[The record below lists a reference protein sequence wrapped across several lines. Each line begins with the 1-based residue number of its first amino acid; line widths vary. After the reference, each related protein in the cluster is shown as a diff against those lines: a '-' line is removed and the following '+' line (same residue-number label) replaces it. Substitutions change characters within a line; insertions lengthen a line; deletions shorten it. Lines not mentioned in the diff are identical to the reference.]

1 MNRLRTQIT
10 NFDGWFWPNTG
21 KFTYDVLSKQQSHKE
36 ILLPLCAKTDTMIQ
50 AGGNCGIIVYPFCE
64 HFKNIYTFE
73 PDPINFLCLN
83 MNLDFKH
90 VHKFQA
96 CLGSERTQIS
106 LENVY
111 TDSNGDNGAFNV
123 SKVPGNIPVIRID
136 DLNLKSCDL
145 IMLDVEGYEQEALN
159 GALET
164 INKFKPVLCLEIYPD
179 WLARYG
185 ATVDSIMKIITSL
198 NYVPHARYHSDIIFV
213 QK

>member
-10 NFDGWFWPNTG
+10 NFNGWFWPNTG
-21 KFTYDVLSKQQSHKE
+21 EHTYKVLSAQNSYKD
-36 ILLPLCAKTDTMIQ
+36 ILLPLCSKTDTMVQ

-73 PDPINFLCLN
+73 PNSLNFLCLN
-83 MNLDFKH
+83 MNLDLEN

-96 CLGSERTQIS
+96 CLGSERKQIS
-106 LENVY
+106 LENQF
-111 TDSNGDNGAFNV
+111 THHNGDNGAFNV
-123 SKVPGNIPVIRID
+123 AKAPGNIPVMRLD
-136 DLNLKSCDL
+136 DLNLQSCDL

-164 INKFKPVLCLEIYPD
+164 IKKFKPVLCLEMEPQ

-185 ATVDSIMKIITSL
+185 ATVDSVMKIVTDL
-198 NYVPHARYHSDIIFV
+198 NYIPYGKYHADIIFV